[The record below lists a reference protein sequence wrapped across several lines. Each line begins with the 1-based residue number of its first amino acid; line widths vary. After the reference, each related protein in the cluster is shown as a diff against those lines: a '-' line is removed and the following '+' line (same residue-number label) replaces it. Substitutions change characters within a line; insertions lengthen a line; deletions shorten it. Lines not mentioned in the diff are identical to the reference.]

1 MILSGGMVGLKHKN
15 TDRLDCS
22 PANAFISGF
31 SPLKNNF
38 TVVPNGLSYRLGNN
52 NGSVPP
58 EFDSLAG
65 HTGCLR

>member
-1 MILSGGMVGLKHKN
+1 MFLSGGMVGLKHKN

-38 TVVPNGLSYRLGNN
+38 TVVPNGLSHRLNNN
-52 NGSVPP
+52 NGSTRTK
-58 EFDSLAG
+58 FDSLL
-65 HTGCLR
+65 TL